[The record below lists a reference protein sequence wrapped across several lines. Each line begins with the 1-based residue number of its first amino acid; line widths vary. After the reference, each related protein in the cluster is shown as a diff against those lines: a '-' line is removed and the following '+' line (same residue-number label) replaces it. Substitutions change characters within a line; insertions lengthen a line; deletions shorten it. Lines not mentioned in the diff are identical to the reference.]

1 MLQRDLYRRQFAN
14 IADVKVHDVYG
25 VSWDKSSN
33 PVLTRTDKAV
43 GMVANAGTGGNIV
56 VNDFDNTPLFGS
68 IREVTDDSGNKF
80 IRIPKL
86 YIKKTDGANLN
97 TWQVS
102 LTKRPGFYLPWCF
115 WDFINNHELPFIDV
129 GKYKASK
136 SGVNKLE
143 SKANVFPLVSDNIV
157 NFRTYA
163 RNNNAVGLQGY
174 QQLDLHVIDV
184 LRTLMFIEFATL
196 NIQTVM
202 QGYATGQYDAT
213 HTATIAENGVNRIII
228 ANAKA
233 AGYVVGQPISLGT
246 SLGGNQIA
254 TNRTISSIDVYDANN
269 KAISFDGAPVNIAV
283 GNIVYNS
290 AWKNGFSAGIAASS
304 GSLVANDGKSPCV
317 YRGIESPFGDIW
329 QFIDGLNITDRQAWI
344 CKNAAQY
351 ASNVFAS
358 PYEQIGYVDAV
369 ANGYVKAMGFDP
381 NYPFVELPIDVT
393 GGSTTYY
400 SDYYYQD
407 AGQRLALFGGY
418 WNFGSNAGLSD
429 WALHYSS
436 SDAYLAFG
444 GRLCKKAQ

>member
-1 MLQRDLYRRQFAN
+1 
-14 IADVKVHDVYG
+14 
-25 VSWDKSSN
+25 
-33 PVLTRTDKAV
+33 
-43 GMVANAGTGGNIV
+43 MVANAGTGGNIV

-381 NYPFVELPIDVT
+381 NYPFVELPIDVA

-407 AGQRLALFGGY
+407 AGQRIAPFGGF
-418 WNFGSNAGLSD
+418 WHSGSCAGPSCWYLP
-429 WALHYSS
+429 SS
-436 SDAYLAFG
+436 SSSAYLLFG
-444 GRLCKKAQ
+444 GRLCKKDQ